1 MGQITVTLDLDDL
14 AFEAVEQETNVEHLI
29 RQYCAEEV
37 QKHIREKVFD
47 KLGDQMST
55 QAKAMIEKEVNAVI
69 QRQLEGKIIHFYDM
83 WGREKEEPISIDD
96 FVRRELEALLNKSSD
111 YKKEIARKLDY
122 AMRDEVERQCGK
134 LVEEAREKMMDEIR
148 NKVGSAVLKLAGNVT
163 Y

>member
-37 QKHIREKVFD
+37 QKHIREKVLD

-96 FVRRELEALLNKSSD
+96 FVRRELETLLNKSSD
-111 YKKEIARKLDY
+111 YKKEIAQKLDY
-122 AMRDEVERQCGK
+122 AMRNEVERQCGK

>member
-37 QKHIREKVFD
+37 QKHIREKVLD

-83 WGREKEEPISIDD
+83 WAERKKSRYQLMISFGGNWKISSINLRII
-96 FVRRELEALLNKSSD
+96 RRRLH
-111 YKKEIARKLDY
+111 
-122 AMRDEVERQCGK
+122 
-134 LVEEAREKMMDEIR
+134 
-148 NKVGSAVLKLAGNVT
+148 GN
-163 Y
+163 